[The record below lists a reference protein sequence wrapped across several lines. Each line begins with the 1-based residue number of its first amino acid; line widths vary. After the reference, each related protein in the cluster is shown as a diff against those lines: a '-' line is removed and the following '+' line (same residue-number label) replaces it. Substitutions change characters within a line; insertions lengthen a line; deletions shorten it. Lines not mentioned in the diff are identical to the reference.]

1 MQKEDD
7 MKFEV
12 NYWSGAV
19 VIYDVEELQE
29 LIQDGLL
36 EEGDVIK
43 VISE

>member
-1 MQKEDD
+1 
-7 MKFEV
+7 MKFEI

-29 LIQDGLL
+29 LIQDGSL

>member
-1 MQKEDD
+1 
-7 MKFEV
+7 MKFEI